1 MTTVRRCAAVF
12 AATAVLCVAFVPA
25 AAAGGDVPFVPGS
38 TPEPS
43 PATPSLGGPSPTPSP
58 APPPSVV
65 IPKGLYGTG
74 DPEYD
79 GVWRQSLAMLGQFAA
94 GIRPANQA
102 IAWLKA
108 QQCANGAFP
117 AYRAETRTPC
127 DAQTAVDSNSTAAA
141 VEALS
146 TIGAQR
152 PAMQK
157 SLSWLKS
164 VQNADG
170 GWSYTPGTPSDANST
185 SLVIGALTVAGLR
198 PSAMKSSAGKN
209 AYDALVDFS
218 LPCDVKTGAA
228 KAADGG
234 DAGGA
239 PGGAPGGGA
248 FAYQPDKA
256 GKLTANNDATAA
268 AVLGGLGKRMVTAP
282 VQAGPA
288 PKCLPNKGRTP
299 ERAARNG
306 AAYLADALAKT
317 GHLDQP
323 PLPGAASGKPLP
335 DPGNTAAA
343 VVALTSAGYGTKATG
358 ALAWL
363 KQNAVPWAEQNGPA
377 AYAQLILACHA
388 TDSDPHHFGGVD
400 LVQRLNAQGPAPT
413 VVPTPTP
420 SGPSPTAPTPNP
432 TGPRAAIVSADAD
445 NGSSTTLWLIGV
457 VLVAVIGG
465 GVLFVT
471 LRKSRRP

>member
-25 AAAGGDVPFVPGS
+25 AAAGGDVPVVPGS

-79 GVWRQSLAMLGQFAA
+79 GVWRQSLAMLGQFAG

-102 IAWLKA
+102 ITWLKA

-141 VEALS
+141 IEALS

-170 GWSYTPGTPSDANST
+170 GWSYTPGTPSDVNST

-218 LPCDVKTGAA
+218 LPCDVKT
-228 KAADGG
+228 
-234 DAGGA
+234 
-239 PGGAPGGGA
+239 GGAPGGGA

-323 PLPGAASGKPLP
+323 PLPGAASSKPLP
-335 DPGNTAAA
+335 DPGNTADA
-343 VVALTSAGYGTKATG
+343 VVALASAGYGTKATG

-400 LVQRLNAQGPAPT
+400 LVQRLNAQGPTPT

-432 TGPRAAIVSADAD
+432 TGPRAAIVSADAG
-445 NGSSTTLWLIGV
+445 NGSNTTLWLIGV